1 MKTLD
6 KSFDQISV
14 KDKTG
19 NGVFYLYLLFTISFF
34 IHIPSRI
41 PVLGMIRMD
50 ALLVLIITGLLLT
63 QRNKVGLTEDSKKTI
78 KYVWLI
84 GVISIVTLPLV
95 EWPGSVLRAG
105 LLRFIKAAI
114 FFFFTI
120 KIINTEKQ
128 LKIFIS
134 VFVVTNL
141 FRVIEPLWLNQTQGY
156 WGSQTHLGGGE
167 FAQRLAGSPYDVV
180 NPNGLAFVISSIYPF
195 LHYLLL
201 GGEGKL
207 KKLLYWVCLPV
218 LLFAMVLTMSRTGIL
233 ALGIIGLG
241 IFLKSKRKALLVAFG
256 LAGCMIVW
264 GGLNDIQKER
274 YLSITQ
280 DDVRGSETSQGRID
294 GVVRNFEIAMRRP
307 IFGHGLGTSAEA
319 NANFGHRYQLAHNL
333 YAEILQ
339 ELGVVGL
346 VLFLLFIKSVIKNF
360 RSSAEIF
367 KKQAGNKRYLI
378 RLNNAMQV
386 WLLMNILFSFAS
398 YGLSSYEW
406 YLFGGLSVVTAR
418 LALASSKSEV
428 NVNPS
433 KWGK

>member
-1 MKTLD
+1 MKPE
-6 KSFDQISV
+6 
-14 KDKTG
+14 TG
-19 NGVFYLYLLFTISFF
+19 NGVFYLYIVFTVSFF
-34 IHIPSRI
+34 LHIPSRL
-41 PVLGMIRMD
+41 PVLGMIRLD
-50 ALLVLIITGLLLT
+50 ALLVLIITAFLFT
-63 QRNKVGLTEDSKKTI
+63 QKNKVQLGTDIKKTV
-78 KYVWLI
+78 KYVVAI
-84 GVISIVTLPLV
+84 AVISILTLPLV
-95 EWPGSVLRAG
+95 EWPGSVLKTG
-105 LLRFIKAAI
+105 LLAFIKAAI

-120 KIINTEKQ
+120 KIVNTERQ
-128 LKIFIS
+128 LKIFIF
-134 VFVVTNL
+134 VFVTSNL
-141 FRVIEPLWLNQTQGY
+141 MRVIEPVWLNQTQGY

-167 FAQRLAGSPYDVV
+167 FAQRLAGSPYDII

-201 GGEGKL
+201 GGKGKV
-207 KKLLYWVCLPV
+207 KKMLYWTILPV

-233 ALGIIGLG
+233 ALGIIGFG
-241 IFLKSKRKALLVAFG
+241 IFIKSNKKALLVS
-256 LAGCMIVW
+256 LALVGCIVIW

-280 DDVRGSETSQGRID
+280 DDVRGSESSQGRID
-294 GVVRNFEIAMRRP
+294 GVINNLEIAMRRP

-319 NANFGHRYQLAHNL
+319 NANFGHKFQLAHNL

-360 RSSAEIF
+360 RSSAAIF
-367 KKQAGNKRYLI
+367 QAQTAKDSYLI

-418 LALASSKSEV
+418 LAKNSITSKQDVQIKSGF
-428 NVNPS
+428 S
-433 KWGK
+433 KV